1 MANGFWF
8 GITGTHGDW
17 IRLLVEPK
25 QKRRYM
31 GAYGGKRGKM
41 TDKEADW
48 QAEVVIHKR
57 EGPGEPASGESNS
70 AG

>member
-1 MANGFWF
+1 
-8 GITGTHGDW
+8 
-17 IRLLVEPK
+17 
-25 QKRRYM
+25 
-31 GAYGGKRGKM
+31 M
-41 TDKEADW
+41 TDKEADR